1 MKHVVVTGS
10 TRGIGFGLAEAFL
23 ERGCQVTLNGRGTV
37 AVESAC
43 ASLADRY
50 GSERIAGRAG
60 DVSSLPDV
68 RALWDH
74 GVEHFGKVDIWINN
88 AGLGHASLAMW
99 ELPPERV
106 QAIVDVNVIG
116 VINGSRVAVTGMQ
129 QQGYGQLYNMAGYG
143 SRGQVRYG
151 ASVYGASKSAVAYLT
166 ETLVKETEA
175 LPIQVG
181 LLSPG
186 MVVTDLVRD
195 ELEQSRPADRESGK
209 RVFNILGERVE
220 TVAPW
225 LADEVL
231 KNQKHGAKISW
242 LKGPKIFWRFLIS
255 PFNKRDLFGS
265 SQ

>member
-1 MKHVVVTGS
+1 MKHVVITGS
-10 TRGIGFGLAEAFL
+10 TRGIGFGLANAFL
-23 ERGCQVTLNGRGTV
+23 ERDCQVTLNGRSAG

-43 ASLADRY
+43 AQLAEKY
-50 GSERIAGRAG
+50 GSERVAGRAG
-60 DVSSLPDV
+60 DVSRLPDV
-68 RALWDH
+68 QALWDQSM
-74 GVEHFGKVDIWINN
+74 ERFGQVDIWINN
-88 AGLGHASLAMW
+88 AGLGHASLALW

-106 QAIVDVNVIG
+106 QAIIDVNVIG

-129 QQGYGQLYNMAGYG
+129 QQGHGQLYNMAGYG

-166 ETLVKETEA
+166 DTLVKETET
-175 LPIQVG
+175 LPVQVG

-195 ELEQSRPADRESGK
+195 ELEQSRPADREAGR

-231 KNQKHGAKISW
+231 KDQKHGAKISW

-255 PFNKRDLFGS
+255 PFSKRDLFGETE
-265 SQ
+265 